1 MINESVPGPN
11 DVCEM
16 DGDSINEI
24 MIVGKIVSKNEEN
37 MRIIMELEDS
47 TGFLNVTFY
56 TKSDNTPSALQ
67 NFEYK

>member
-1 MINESVPGPN
+1 
-11 DVCEM
+11 
-16 DGDSINEI
+16 
-24 MIVGKIVSKNEEN
+24 MIVGKIVSKSEEN